1 MRSSNFVAE
10 NNESAFV
17 FINTSIALSISLCSL
32 KGEVAC
38 KNTIIS
44 GEILWLDCINS
55 IAWDNADSDVA
66 LSVHKCLGLGIVSTS
81 YVSANFVIF
90 LSSVDTNV

>member
-1 MRSSNFVAE
+1 VRSSNFVAE

-44 GEILWLDCINS
+44 GEIL
-55 IAWDNADSDVA
+55 
-66 LSVHKCLGLGIVSTS
+66 
-81 YVSANFVIF
+81 
-90 LSSVDTNV
+90 